1 MKVNLKKIR
10 EENKSKLAVQ
20 FLLTKTKYIEYCVE
34 TIIISFAMIKNL
46 EIINK

>member
-20 FLLTKTKYIEYCVE
+20 FLLTKAQYVEYYNQTV
-34 TIIISFAMIKNL
+34 IISFVVIKNL
-46 EIINK
+46 EIIIK

>member
-10 EENKSKLAVQ
+10 EENKLAVQ